1 MNTEDLLG
9 IFRNMAD
16 DVAEPYF
23 WSDEIFY
30 AYLTDAINK
39 YCELGKAIRD
49 HTSSLTILEYTADN
63 PWVSL
68 DEKVLRVIAAY
79 DDATKTKLKVLDW
92 EAYESEGIDRS
103 SADYNTYLTV
113 HRYPD
118 STGTV
123 YGAITGMEDNKL
135 RLVNTPVING
145 TLSLIIER
153 YPLYPIS
160 ENNLDIE
167 GVPVTDRLHLLEW
180 VMHKCYAHQD
190 AEMFDPQKSE
200 LARLNFLSAMKEV
213 DSRNMK
219 KITRPNK
226 VTGYGGI

>member
-1 MNTEDLLG
+1 MKTEDLLS

-23 WSDEIFY
+23 WSDDIFY

-49 HTSSLTILEYTADN
+49 HTSSLTTLEYTADN
-63 PWVSL
+63 PWVPL

-79 DDATKTKLKVLDW
+79 DDVTKTKMTVLDW
-92 EAYESEGIDRS
+92 ETYESEGIDRS

-118 STGTV
+118 STGRV
-123 YGAITGMEDNKL
+123 HSVIMGMEDNKL
-135 RLVNTPVING
+135 RLVNIPVENG

-167 GVPVTDRLHLLEW
+167 GVPITDRLHLLEW
-180 VMHKCYAHQD
+180 VMHRCYAHQD

-200 LARLNFLSAMKEV
+200 LARLNFLNAMREV

-219 KITRPNK
+219 KTNRPNRA
-226 VTGYGGI
+226 TGYGGI

>member
-1 MNTEDLLG
+1 MKTEDLLS

-16 DVAEPYF
+16 DEAKPYF
-23 WSDEIFY
+23 WSDDIFY

-39 YCELGKAIRD
+39 YCEQGKAIRD
-49 HTSSLTILEYTADN
+49 HTSPLTILEYTADS
-63 PWVSL
+63 PWVKL
-68 DEKVLRVIAAY
+68 DEKILRVISAY
-79 DDATKTKLKVLDW
+79 DDATKTKIRLLDW
-92 EAYESEGIDRS
+92 EVFEQQGIDRS
-103 SADYNTYLTV
+103 SADYNTFLTV

-118 STGTV
+118 ATGNV
-123 YGAITGMEDNKL
+123 YSAISGMDEGQL
-135 RLVNTPVING
+135 RLVNIPETNG

-160 ENNLDIE
+160 ENNQDIE

-200 LARLNFLSAMKEV
+200 VSRLNFVTAMKEV
-213 DSRNMK
+213 DSRHMK
-219 KITRPNK
+219 KNNRPNK
-226 VTGYGGI
+226 ATGYGGI